1 MAKTQLLSEGIK
13 NYIGGI
19 STATKFK
26 IGVKA
31 GIAGAGGLA
40 IAAGDYQRGK
50 ALSKKQKADSAEDN
64 KNALIV
70 AGAIATTGVA
80 TYGIAKAISNM
91 R

>member
-13 NYIGGI
+13 NYISEI
-19 STATKFK
+19 PTSTKLK

-31 GIAGAGGLA
+31 GIIGAGGLA
-40 IAAGDYQRGK
+40 IAAGDYQRGR
-50 ALSKKQKADSAEDN
+50 ALSKKQKADTAEDN

-80 TYGIAKAISNM
+80 TYGIARAISNM